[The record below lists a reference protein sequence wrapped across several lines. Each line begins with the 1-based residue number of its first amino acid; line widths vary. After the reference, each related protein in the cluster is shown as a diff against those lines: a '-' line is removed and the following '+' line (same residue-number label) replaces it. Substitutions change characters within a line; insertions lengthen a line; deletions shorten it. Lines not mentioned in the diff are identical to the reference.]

1 MKLKSQNASAE
12 NKKSAAINS
21 LQHGGRA
28 MSSELREIADMS
40 VVDLLSAGLTLEQA
54 ETVIKMAAIE
64 ISRLAEESRMIP
76 KVLGVEVKFEKRKK

>member
-1 MKLKSQNASAE
+1 MKSKSQNVSAE
-12 NKKSAAINS
+12 DKRVAAINS
-21 LQHGGRA
+21 LQYGGRA

-40 VVDLLSAGLTLEQA
+40 VIDLLGAGLTLEQA

-76 KVLGVEVKFEKRKK
+76 KVPGVEVKFDKRKK